1 MRNVWT
7 IGVREFKGFFT
18 SAVGYVVMICWLAF
32 SGLIH
37 FLVLASPQAIAS
49 MDALFHNWAILL
61 VILMPLITMRQFA
74 GERSGDQGI
83 GTIELLLTSPITEWE
98 LVLGKFLGAVL
109 YMLSLAAAS
118 LVYPISMMIVGKPD
132 IGPIYAGYVGFFLLS
147 SYILA
152 VGLFMSSL
160 TSSQIVAAIT
170 SIVGLL
176 GLWLVQYLGQ
186 IPGLGKWGEAIAWW
200 SMMKHHEDFW
210 RGLITFT
217 DVAWY
222 VSMIFIALLAAKQVI
237 ASSRWR

>member
-7 IGVREFKGFFT
+7 IAVREFKGFYT
-18 SAVGYVVMICWLAF
+18 SAVGYVVLACWLFF
-32 SGLIH
+32 SGIIH
-37 FLVLASPQAIAS
+37 FLVMASPQAQAS
-49 MDALFHNWAILL
+49 MEALFHNWAILL
-61 VILMPLITMRQFA
+61 VILMPLITMRQLA

-83 GTIELLLTSPITEWE
+83 GTIELLLTSPVSEWE
-98 LVLGKFLGAVL
+98 LVLGKFVGALL
-109 YMLSLAAAS
+109 YMASLAVASLLYPLSL
-118 LVYPISMMIVGKPD
+118 VIVGKPD
-132 IGPIYAGYVGFFLLS
+132 LGPIYAGYVGFFLLS
-147 SYILA
+147 GYILA

-160 TSSQIVAAIT
+160 TASQIVAAIT

-186 IPGLGKWGEAIAWW
+186 IPGLGKWGEAISWW
-200 SMMKHHEDFW
+200 SMMQHHEDFW

-222 VSMIFIALLAAKQVI
+222 ISMIFVTLLAAKQVI